1 MKAWNAIIL
10 DLTEVAEMNKLLRSN
25 FSRLWKNKLF
35 WLCMGAMLV
44 YAIVYMLNGCRQAT
58 TDMSEYQY
66 GLDQYYFHFALSI
79 GFFCTLFSSMFFGTE
94 YSDGTIRNKIVVGH
108 TRINIYISNLITA
121 FTATLL
127 MMLVWLIGA
136 LVGIPTLGIWKMGI
150 PNLLI
155 YLLIA
160 VMFVAA
166 FSAIFTFV
174 NMMSTNKAV
183 TVAISTLLIFGLLI
197 FSSMIY
203 NSLNQPE
210 MTSGVQITA
219 NGMEMSEPTPNPNY
233 VSGVTRKIYEFIVD
247 FLPTGQ
253 GLKMWQL
260 EISNP
265 VRMLVSSAVI
275 TLLTTLGGIFVFK
288 RKNLK

>member
-1 MKAWNAIIL
+1 MR
-10 DLTEVAEMNKLLRSN
+10 KLLSAN
-25 FSRLWKNKLF
+25 FSRLRKDKLF
-35 WLCMGAMLV
+35 WLCMGAMLIYSV
-44 YAIVYMLNGCRQAT
+44 VYMLGGCRQAT
-58 TDMSEYQY
+58 IDMTEYNY
-66 GLDQYYFHFALSI
+66 GIDEYYFHFGLSI
-79 GFFCTLFSSMFFGTE
+79 GVFCALFCSMFFGTE

>member
-1 MKAWNAIIL
+1 MR
-10 DLTEVAEMNKLLRSN
+10 KLLSAN
-25 FSRLWKNKLF
+25 FSRLRKDKLF
-35 WLCMGAMLV
+35 WLCMGAMLIYSV
-44 YAIVYMLNGCRQAT
+44 VYMLGGCRQAT
-58 TDMSEYQY
+58 IDMTEYNY
-66 GLDQYYFHFALSI
+66 GIDEYYFHFGLSI
-79 GFFCTLFSSMFFGTE
+79 GVFCALFCSMFFGTE

-233 VSGVTRKIYEFIVD
+233 VNGVTRKIYEFIVD

-275 TLLTTLGGIFVFK
+275 TLLTTLGGIFIFK

>member
-1 MKAWNAIIL
+1 
-10 DLTEVAEMNKLLRSN
+10 MNKLLSAN
-25 FSRLWKNKLF
+25 FMRLKKNKAF

-44 YAIVYMLNGCRQAT
+44 YTLVYMLNGCRQAT
-58 TDMSEYQY
+58 VDLAEYHY
-66 GLDQYYFHFALSI
+66 NIDKYYFHFAISI
-79 GFFCTLFSSMFFGTE
+79 GAFCALFSSMFFGTE

-108 TRINIYISNLITA
+108 TRTNIYIASLLTT

-127 MMLVWLIGA
+127 MMSVWLLGA
-136 LVGIPTLGIWKMGI
+136 LVALPVLGVWAMGI
-150 PNLLI
+150 PHLFL

-160 VMFVAA
+160 LMFVAA
-166 FSAIFTFV
+166 YSAICTFV
-174 NMMSTNKAV
+174 NMLSANKAV
-183 TVAISTLLIFGLLI
+183 TVAASLLLFLGLLI

-203 NSLNQPE
+203 NGLSEPE
-210 MTSGVQITA
+210 MSSGIEITA

-233 VSGVTRKIYEFIVD
+233 VSGVKREIYDFISD

-265 VRMLVSSAVI
+265 VRMLASSIFI
-275 TLLTTLGGIFVFK
+275 TLFTTLGGIFVFK
-288 RKNLK
+288 RKNLN